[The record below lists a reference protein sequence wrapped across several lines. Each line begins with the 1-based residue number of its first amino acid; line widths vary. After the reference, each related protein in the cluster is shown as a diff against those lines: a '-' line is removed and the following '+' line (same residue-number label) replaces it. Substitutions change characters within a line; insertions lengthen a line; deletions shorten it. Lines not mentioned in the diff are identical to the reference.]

1 MKTLICIPC
10 LLTGGTEIQTL
21 NTVQALVQGGHEVT
35 VACYFEHTPD
45 MVARYRKAGAEV
57 ILFSPEGIRVGGYKS
72 ILFLYRHLRRAV
84 RAVRPDVVHVQY
96 MAPGATVILLL
107 WLMGVKNI
115 IATAHTAADIYRD
128 LRLIHFLQ
136 RHCLRAFTCIT
147 ERAEHSFFGTSQL
160 YTADML
166 LGRRN
171 HFTIYNAL
179 PKATVL
185 QTTDNG
191 QRTRFVPMS
200 ENQVRLNSHSEC
212 SQSSTTKL
220 LTDSHPE
227 ENTKHSTL
235 NAKQENS
242 HADFTDYTE
251 NASLAGNINLTQ
263 TSQNSR
269 NNVSEQDNQRELDT
283 ITQNTHCY
291 ARVGHPDGDTKH
303 YTLNTAQENSHA
315 DYTDYTENAS
325 LAGNIN
331 LTQTSQNSRNNISEQ
346 DNQRELDTITQ
357 NTHCY
362 ARVGHP
368 DGDTKLSTLNA
379 KQENS
384 HTDFTDYTDSISCQ
398 RASQRATCKFT
409 CDFSASAASEDVNQ
423 QNLDAITQNLQVA
436 SPLLASGA
444 HTHPEGNSTPYTLNS
459 TQEKS
464 HTEYTE
470 STESKSLRPC
480 CHPDGDTKHYTLNSK
495 HNTIGVVSRLEPIK
509 GMDLVVPAFA
519 EVLKAYP
526 ETQLLVVGDG
536 TLRAFMEE
544 QAAQLA
550 CADHIRFVGR
560 QPQEELSQWYSQMDI
575 VLMPSRSEGF
585 GLTAIEA
592 MAHSCVM
599 VASDVGGLPE
609 VVRDGICGL
618 LHRTEDV
625 ADMASKISTLIGD
638 PALYTQL
645 RAQSLVEV
653 EKYSFDRYAALM
665 NDLYNKLGR

>member
-1 MKTLICIPC
+1 MKVLICIP
-10 LLTGGTEIQTL
+10 LLEAGGTEIQTL
-21 NTVQALVQGGHEVT
+21 NTVQALVEGGHEVS
-35 VACYFEHTPD
+35 VACYFEHTSD
-45 MVARYRKAGAEV
+45 MVDRYRKAGAEV
-57 ILFSPEGIRVGGYKS
+57 ILFSPEGVRVGGYKS
-72 ILFLYRHLRRAV
+72 ILFLYKHLRRAV

-136 RHCLRAFTCIT
+136 RRCLRAFTCIT
-147 ERAEHSFFGTSQL
+147 ERAERSFFGSSQL
-160 YTADML
+160 YTPDL
-166 LGRRN
+166 VLGRRN

-227 ENTKHSTL
+227 ENTKLSTL

-242 HADFTDYTE
+242 HTDF
-251 NASLAGNINLTQ
+251 
-263 TSQNSR
+263 
-269 NNVSEQDNQRELDT
+269 
-283 ITQNTHCY
+283 
-291 ARVGHPDGDTKH
+291 
-303 YTLNTAQENSHA
+303 
-315 DYTDYTENAS
+315 TDYTENAS

-346 DNQRELDTITQ
+346 DNQRELDTIAQ

-362 ARVGHP
+362 ARVGQ
-368 DGDTKLSTLNA
+368 D
-379 KQENS
+379 
-384 HTDFTDYTDSISCQ
+384 
-398 RASQRATCKFT
+398 SQRLNV
-409 CDFSASAASEDVNQ
+409 DVNE
-423 QNLDAITQNLQVA
+423 NEN
-436 SPLLASGA
+436 
-444 HTHPEGNSTPYTLNS
+444 
-459 TQEKS
+459 
-464 HTEYTE
+464 
-470 STESKSLRPC
+470 

-495 HNTIGVVSRLEPIK
+495 LNTKRTLGVVSRLEPIK

-526 ETQLLVVGDG
+526 ATQLLVVGDG
-536 TLRAFMEE
+536 TLRASMEE
-544 QAAQLA
+544 QAALLA

-592 MAHSCVM
+592 MAHGCVM

-625 ADMASKISTLIGD
+625 ADMASKISSLIGD

-653 EKYSFDRYAALM
+653 EKYSFERYAALM